1 VGVVAVE
8 ATDEAVFCWVDD
20 TATCR
25 ITLGFF
31 RVGFVSMQGEIITPA
46 VTAVVVAG
54 AEALTELVPALGDV
68 AGEKEPDGGGGG
80 GGLAFVDLE

>member
-1 VGVVAVE
+1 
-8 ATDEAVFCWVDD
+8 
-20 TATCR
+20 
-25 ITLGFF
+25 
-31 RVGFVSMQGEIITPA
+31 MQGEIITPA